1 MRAEIECETI
11 IPIQY
16 VFKVGIILKW
26 AFFSEFGLEGQIS
39 TISKYFLNFFPNS
52 EREILD
58 LLDNYY
64 LNLTG
69 SNNSIKNAR

>member
-1 MRAEIECETI
+1 
-11 IPIQY
+11 
-16 VFKVGIILKW
+16 VGIILKW
-26 AFFSEFGLEGQIS
+26 AFFPEFGLEGQIS
-39 TISKYFLNFFPNS
+39 TISKYFLNLFSNS

-58 LLDNYY
+58 LLDNYS